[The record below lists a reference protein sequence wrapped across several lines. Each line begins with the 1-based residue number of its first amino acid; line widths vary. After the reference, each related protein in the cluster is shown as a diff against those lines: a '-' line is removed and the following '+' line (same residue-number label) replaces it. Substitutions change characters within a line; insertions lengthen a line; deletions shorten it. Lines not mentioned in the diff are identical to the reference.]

1 MRSLSELAD
10 SYTMPAK
17 TRRALISLNSSLE
30 ATREFLIEVDDDGTF
45 EGVVALDLFRAA
57 IVAPDLTAHERA
69 RQMLVSM
76 AWLSGY
82 MAGNERLPDALTTR
96 AAVIDSAIGDF
107 REF

>member
-82 MAGNERLPDALTTR
+82 RLRSASSTQLTPLLENVGNWR
-96 AAVIDSAIGDF
+96 
-107 REF
+107 